1 MREIKFR
8 AWDKDNG
15 NMYYSDKEE
24 DNGEKPIW
32 WEINKDGIKF
42 GEMEFDQWYDP
53 DDKQMHEHVPNQILM
68 QYTGLKDKSGVEI
81 YEGDII
87 KLNWETIKMEGYVK
101 QQDNGEWIFYKD
113 KGNFLGIHHNKDKI
127 EVIGNIYEGEK

>member
-1 MREIKFR
+1 MKDIKFR

-15 NMYYSDKEE
+15 IMYYSDKEE

-32 WEINKDGIKF
+32 WEIDTDGIQF

-53 DDKQMHEHVPNQILM
+53 DDKQMHENIPGQELM
-68 QYTGLKDKSGVEI
+68 QYTGLKDKNDVEI

-87 KLNWETIKMEGYVK
+87 KIGDDIDTEEIRDIRKLAHLDGYI
-101 QQDNGEWIFYKD
+101 GR
-113 KGNFLGIHHNKDKI
+113 GIYV
-127 EVIGNIYEGEK
+127 EVIGNIYEDKK